1 MKPNRTTCF
10 LSQEAFDRIKSNY
23 SKFNEPWQDS
33 EIEELKT
40 MAADQVPF
48 EQIANQL
55 QRTPNSVKMKL
66 KSLGLYTPKPMP
78 GTWRSDDEARLIEM
92 YTLPDGNRTDI
103 EDWYKVRGTA
113 TVTNGI
119 VIYVNCEIH
128 WYQCRDIGKVEFK
141 VKVWGDKVE
150 N

>member
-1 MKPNRTTCF
+1 MKPNRSTCF

-23 SKFNEPWQDS
+23 SKFNEPWQGS

-66 KSLGLYTPKPMP
+66 KTLGLYTPKPMP
-78 GTWRSDDEARLIEM
+78 GTWSSDDEARLIEM
-92 YTLPDGNRTDI
+92 YNDDLPFEDI
-103 EDWYKVRGTA
+103 AQELGRSVSA
-113 TVTNGI
+113 VVTRLVHLRINLFEKNG
-119 VIYVNCEIH
+119 
-128 WYQCRDIGKVEFK
+128 
-141 VKVWGDKVE
+141 
-150 N
+150 

>member
-55 QRTPNSVKMKL
+55 QRTPNSVKKKL

-92 YTLPDGNRTDI
+92 YNDGLPFEDI
-103 EDWYKVRGTA
+103 AQELGRSVSA
-113 TVTNGI
+113 VVTRLVHLRINLFDKNG
-119 VIYVNCEIH
+119 
-128 WYQCRDIGKVEFK
+128 
-141 VKVWGDKVE
+141 
-150 N
+150 